1 MIQIY
6 YEQHRLPI
14 RYPIYIAI
22 VALARYII
30 LDSKSFEVGQLLEI
44 GLTIMILTIAVL
56 VVRYGHAKLPYP
68 LVENKGTD
76 TKT

>member
-1 MIQIY
+1 MSLNQLVHRALHYI
-6 YEQHRLPI
+6 EQLGLLLI
-14 RYPIYIAI
+14 LIATI
-22 VALARYII
+22 VA
-30 LDSKSFEVGQLLEI
+30 VGQLLEI